1 MKKWFLR
8 LREELSKPLPG
19 VAAQLR
25 MSPAV
30 RRFPEACTPLKKSGV
45 LLLLY
50 PYKGSIYL
58 VFIRRAEYKG
68 IHSGQISFPGGISA
82 AGDNSLTHTALRE
95 AMEETGMPVK
105 AAKIIGELTPLH
117 IPVSNTDVYPFVA
130 TCQRRPAFVHD
141 PSEVQYLIETS
152 IDDLL
157 DPVNSKTEKMVIAGK
172 EVEVPYFD
180 IHNHH
185 IWGATAMILSEF
197 LEIVKKVTRNE

>member
-1 MKKWFLR
+1 
-8 LREELSKPLPG
+8 
-19 VAAQLR
+19 

-30 RRFPEACTPLKKSGV
+30 RRFPEAGTPLKKSGV

-50 PYKGSIYL
+50 PHKGSIYL
-58 VFIRRAEYKG
+58 VFIKRAEYKG

-82 AGDNSLTHTALRE
+82 VGDISLAHTALRE
-95 AMEETGMPVK
+95 AMEETGMPVR
-105 AAKIIGELTPLH
+105 AAKIIGELTPMH
-117 IPVSNTDVYPFVA
+117 IPISNTDVYPFVA

-141 PSEVQYLIETS
+141 PSEVQYLIETR

-157 DPVNSKTEKMVIAGK
+157 DPENSKTMIMLIVGK

-180 IHNHH
+180 IQNHH

-197 LEIVKKVTRNE
+197 LEVVRKVGSRHFPTIFL